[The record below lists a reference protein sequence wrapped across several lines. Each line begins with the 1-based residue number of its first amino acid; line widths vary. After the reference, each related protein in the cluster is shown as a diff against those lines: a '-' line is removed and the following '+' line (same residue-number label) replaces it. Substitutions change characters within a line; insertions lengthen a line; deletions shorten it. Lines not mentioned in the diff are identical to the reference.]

1 MHILNG
7 NFGVVARGNSLLH
20 CHPQIQIDYEISAIR
35 FIAEIH
41 RNTCCIIW
49 IFADQH
55 SLEYILTN
63 TKKLA

>member
-7 NFGVVARGNSLLH
+7 NFGGVARGNSLLH

-41 RNTCCIIW
+41 V
-49 IFADQH
+49 A
-55 SLEYILTN
+55 LYKYLPTN
-63 TKKLA
+63 TA

>member
-41 RNTCCIIW
+41 VALYKN
-49 IFADQH
+49 
-55 SLEYILTN
+55 LP
-63 TKKLA
+63 TKKA